1 MLTLLSNLYKL
12 IWVLRKWLYDK
23 GVFKIRRLPCPVIC
37 VGNITAGG
45 TGKTPTVMHLARL
58 FQTRNFRPVVLT
70 RGYKRKSRK
79 PVLPVSDGNAILT
92 TPQESGDEPY
102 LIAAGLKNIP
112 VVVGADRYNS
122 GMFAK
127 DNFGADVFILDD
139 GFQHLKL
146 YRDINI
152 LLIDASNPAGNEY
165 MLPAGI
171 LREPLAGI
179 SRADCIIISRADEGD
194 KSKAEKLVRS
204 FNKKAPVFYSSLKVS
219 GIMDAYGKTHG
230 TDYIKGKNLFLFSG
244 IGNPGS
250 FKRSVNENGG
260 VIKGEIRFPDHYW
273 YSTRDMERISGEA
286 ERLSAE
292 AIITT
297 EKDITRL
304 TGSGLLNS
312 EGLVKP
318 LLTLKV
324 ELSIDK
330 GFDEW
335 VLRQG
340 IRLKVEARSKK

>member
-1 MLTLLSNLYKL
+1 MYDNG
-12 IWVLRKWLYDK
+12 VL
-23 GVFKIRRLPCPVIC
+23 KIRRLPCPVIC

-58 FQTRNFRPVVLT
+58 FQKRNFRPVVLT
-70 RGYKRKSRK
+70 RGYKRKSKK
-79 PVLPVSDGNAILT
+79 PILPVSDGKAILT

-102 LIAAGLKNIP
+102 LIASGLKNVP
-112 VVVGADRYNS
+112 VVVGADRYIT
-122 GMFAK
+122 GMFSK
-127 DNFGADVFILDD
+127 EHFDADIFILDD

-146 YRDINI
+146 YRNINI
-152 LLIDASNPAGNEY
+152 LLIDASNPAGNGS

-194 KSKAEKLVRS
+194 KSKAEALVRS
-204 FNKKAPVFYSSLKVS
+204 YNKKAPVYYSSLKVS
-219 GIMDAYGKTHG
+219 GIMDSYRKTYSR
-230 TDYIKGKNLFLFSG
+230 DYINGKSLLLFSG

-250 FKRSVNENGG
+250 FKRSVIENGG
-260 VIKGEIRFPDHYW
+260 IIKREIRFPDHHW
-273 YSTRDMERISGEA
+273 YNNKDMERISLEA

-297 EKDITRL
+297 EKDMTRIN
-304 TGSGLLNS
+304 GADLLNN
-312 EGLVKP
+312 EGLAKP

-324 ELSIDK
+324 EMCIDK

-335 VLRQG
+335 ILRQVT
-340 IRLKVEARSKK
+340 RLK

>member
-1 MLTLLSNLYKL
+1 MLTLLSYLYKL
-12 IWVLRKWLYDK
+12 IWILRKWLYDK

-58 FQTRNFRPVVLT
+58 FQTRDFRPVVLT

-79 PVLPVSDGNAILT
+79 PVLPVSDGNTILT

-112 VVVGADRYNS
+112 VVVGADRYSS

-127 DNFGADVFILDD
+127 DHFGSDVFILDD

-152 LLIDASNPAGNEY
+152 LLIDASNPTGNGY

-204 FNKKAPVFYSSLKVS
+204 FNKKTPVFYSSLKVS
-219 GIMDAYGKTHG
+219 GIMDAHGKTYSP
-230 TDYIKGKNLFLFSG
+230 DYIIGKNLLLFSG

-273 YSTRDMERISGEA
+273 YSKRDMERISGEA
-286 ERLSAE
+286 ERLSAD

-297 EKDITRL
+297 EKDLIRL
-304 TGSGLLNS
+304 TGAGLINGES
-312 EGLVKP
+312 LVKP

-324 ELSIDK
+324 EISIDK

-335 VLRQG
+335 VLRQVK
-340 IRLKVEARSKK
+340 RLKAEG